1 MSHFKLNSLLIIAVI
16 ALAAISCKKK
26 EEDNTTLL
34 YLKGTLNFELPEFI
48 LPGETFKMTPS
59 GLSHPDGEE
68 IGYYWKVTPTMTKYD
83 TTRFLNGLDKKG
95 NPSDGSFTH
104 KFSDTLQIYT
114 VYCYAYSEEYT
125 NSSASKVTMVVSP
138 GPEGS
143 VSNTGINPETDPY
156 ITVDEE
162 HRFYYTTIGNLDW
175 FRWNLGYTES
185 GAPYVNSD
193 AMDGVLGRY
202 YSYDEAMT
210 ACPEGW
216 RLPTDKEWLEM
227 LQTVDSS
234 LTGVEPFNT
243 IPGVASK
250 LMADV
255 RFNGE
260 KAWEY
265 WPAVGE
271 ITNET
276 KLSIIPAGYANL
288 GSKDAQGKY
297 SRAKFTG
304 YTKYAAFWTAD
315 LASEEEGTAFYRYLY
330 CDQPDLLI
338 GKGDRKFFGASVRCV
353 RPTSNQ

>member
-1 MSHFKLNSLLIIAVI
+1 
-16 ALAAISCKKK
+16 
-26 EEDNTTLL
+26 
-34 YLKGTLNFELPEFI
+34 
-48 LPGETFKMTPS
+48 
-59 GLSHPDGEE
+59 
-68 IGYYWKVTPTMTKYD
+68 MTKYD

-162 HRFYYTTIGNLDW
+162 HKFYYTTIGNLDW

-185 GAPYVNSD
+185 GAPYVNSY

-234 LTGVEPFNT
+234 LTGLEPFNT

-250 LMADV
+250 LMGDV

-271 ITNET
+271 ITNASG
-276 KLSIIPAGYANL
+276 LSIIPAGFAMLSGKNAEGYYSKAIFKGYLDYAV
-288 GSKDAQGKY
+288 
-297 SRAKFTG
+297 
-304 YTKYAAFWTAD
+304 FWTAD
-315 LASEEEGTAFYRYLY
+315 TVEGEEDMAYYRYIIGN
-330 CDQPDLLI
+330 QPEFML
-338 GKGDRKFFGASVRCV
+338 GKGDVTSYGASVRCV
-353 RPTSNQ
+353 R

>member
-1 MSHFKLNSLLIIAVI
+1 
-16 ALAAISCKKK
+16 
-26 EEDNTTLL
+26 
-34 YLKGTLNFELPEFI
+34 
-48 LPGETFKMTPS
+48 
-59 GLSHPDGEE
+59 
-68 IGYYWKVTPTMTKYD
+68 
-83 TTRFLNGLDKKG
+83 
-95 NPSDGSFTH
+95 
-104 KFSDTLQIYT
+104 
-114 VYCYAYSEEYT
+114 
-125 NSSASKVTMVVSP
+125 
-138 GPEGS
+138 
-143 VSNTGINPETDPY
+143 
-156 ITVDEE
+156 
-162 HRFYYTTIGNLDW
+162 
-175 FRWNLGYTES
+175 
-185 GAPYVNSD
+185 
-193 AMDGVLGRY
+193 MDGVLGRY